1 MPLNLK
7 TMKHSLLFFFSLCWL
22 TSFAADEILLKN
34 GTKTAIKPNTFRIDY
49 NERKVSYQTDAG
61 NKEITILFKDL
72 DWVTVGV
79 NKFQTFTFEGSSI
92 SEGYFVISETT
103 SKKLIFRATQEEDSD
118 STKYSFYI
126 IDNNNK
132 ILDSHSFDNGNNK
145 NSVTQRAEIFL
156 KIRYYFSE
164 CVDMMKRLEL
174 YDQYSSDLNHNRI
187 LLFFKAPIY
196 YNCK

>member
-1 MPLNLK
+1 
-7 TMKHSLLFFFSLCWL
+7 MKLFLLFFLSFISFSL
-22 TSFAADEILLKN
+22 FAEDEVHLKN
-34 GTKTAIKPNTFRIDY
+34 GTRIAIKPNTFRIDY
-49 NERKVSYQTDAG
+49 NERKVTYQSDSTT
-61 NKEITILFKDL
+61 KEITILFKDL

-79 NKFQTFTFEGSSI
+79 NKFQTFIFDGLTI
-92 SEGYFVISETT
+92 SEGYFVISETV

-132 ILDSHSFDNGNNK
+132 ILDFHSFDNGNSK
-145 NSVTQRAEIFL
+145 KSVAERAEIFL

-164 CVDMMKRLEL
+164 CTDMMKRLEL